1 MIILGVVLLIA
12 GFVLKIS
19 ILWTIG
25 IIVLVIGVVLA
36 LMGSMGRAVG
46 GRRHYF

>member
-1 MIILGVVLLIA
+1 MILLGVVLMIIGFIA
-12 GFVLKIS
+12 SIS
-19 ILWTIG
+19 ILWTVG
-25 IIVLVIGVVLA
+25 IILAVIGVVLA